1 MHHVLALSIFAL
13 FGLLAIAVLMLPLTK
28 RVGVPYTVFLAL
40 IGIGL
45 GVVLQAAQ
53 GADLGVLGDFLEGA
67 SSFSLTSEVIF
78 FVFLPALVFESALAI
93 DARRLMADI
102 WPILLLA
109 VVGLL
114 LSSFLVGGAV
124 WWVAAMP
131 FVVCLLLGAILS
143 ATDPVAVVAIFKDL
157 GAPKRLAV
165 LVEGESLFN
174 DATAIVLFNILAA
187 MILTAS
193 GTSFGNGLL
202 SFLTVFLGGIVV
214 GLAMSWAFLKLLSRI
229 RTIAVVEVTLTIS
242 LAYLSFLFAEHYL
255 HVSGVMAA
263 VVSALF
269 LGATGRT
276 SLSPEGWHLL
286 KETWETIGFWANS
299 LIFVLVGVAVPMIM
313 SNLPADYW
321 LLVSTALVSA
331 FAARAMLTYG
341 LVPTLAWLKVGM
353 PVSTGFKTVMWWG
366 GLRGAVSL
374 ALALSIY
381 ENPDF
386 SIETREFV
394 VTLVCG
400 FVLFTLFVNAPTVGL
415 VMRAFRL
422 NELQPADLAMRVRA
436 IENTRA
442 TITNSLPAF
451 AKRQSIA
458 PECARQAA
466 ENFMKLGTGHPG
478 SGEVEKG
485 ADLTDEDWLRI
496 GLLSLIGQERQGY
509 LDLYSRGHISPSTA
523 RSAIAHADDIRD
535 HTKQDGVEG
544 WRRAWATTIGY
555 NWQFRAALT
564 LQRRL
569 QVGRLLSQHLA
580 ERYERLR
587 SMQIVLADV
596 RRNGISELSHFLPAA
611 TCDEL
616 SFLLNQRE
624 QAISH
629 GLFAIREQY
638 PDYAQALDRAY
649 LERCAIRQER
659 DSYDKLE
666 KDAIIG
672 SELHFSLLERLQER
686 YKTLTRPAP
695 LDLGL
700 KPPDLVAKVPLFAR
714 LSGEKQ
720 AMVAKLLSARLA
732 VPGEQIIAKREPG
745 DCMYF
750 ISSGAVRVDLE
761 PEQVVIGTGAFFGEM
776 AIVNQAPRMATV
788 SSVAYCDLLV
798 LYKRDFDA
806 LARVEPEIR
815 SEIERVALERKESVQ
830 SDREI

>member
-1 MHHVLALSIFAL
+1 MHHMLTLSIFAL
-13 FGLLAIAVLMLPLTK
+13 FVLLAIAVLMLPLTK
-28 RVGVPYTVFLAL
+28 RIGVPYTVFLAV

-45 GVVLQAAQ
+45 GFVLQAAQ
-53 GADLGVLGDFLEGA
+53 GANLGVLGDFLEGA

-102 WPILLLA
+102 WPILFLA

-124 WWVAAMP
+124 WSVAAMP

-193 GTSFGNGLL
+193 GASFGSGLL
-202 SFLTVFLGGIVV
+202 SFLTVFFGGIAV
-214 GLAMSWAFLKLLSRI
+214 GLAMSWVFLQLLSRI
-229 RTIAVVEVTLTIS
+229 RTVAVVEVTLTIS
-242 LAYLSFLFAEHYL
+242 LAYLSFLVAEHYL

-263 VVSALF
+263 VVSALV
-269 LGATGRT
+269 LGSTGRT
-276 SLSPEGWHLL
+276 SMSPEGWHLL

-299 LIFVLVGVAVPMIM
+299 LIFVLVGLAVPMIM
-313 SNLPADYW
+313 SNLPPNYW
-321 LLVSTALVSA
+321 LMVCVALVSA

-341 LVPTLAWLKVGM
+341 LVPILAKLRVGM

-381 ENPDF
+381 ENTSF
-386 SIETREFV
+386 SLEMREFV

-422 NELQPADLAMRVRA
+422 NELSPGDLAMRARA
-436 IENTRA
+436 VNTTRA

-451 AKRQSIA
+451 AERQSID
-458 PECARQAA
+458 PDCANLVVQNYEKLA
-466 ENFMKLGTGHPG
+466 EG
-478 SGEVEKG
+478 SLG
-485 ADLTDEDWLRI
+485 ADARESSEHLSDQEWLRI

-509 LDLYSRGHISPSTA
+509 LDLYSAGHIAPSTA
-523 RSAIAHADDIRD
+523 RSSISHADDIRD
-535 HTKQDGVEG
+535 LTKQDGLEG
-544 WRRAWATTIGY
+544 WSRACDAAIGF

-569 QVGRLLSQHLA
+569 QSSRLLGQSLA
-580 ERYERLR
+580 DRYERLR
-587 SMQIVLADV
+587 ALQIVVSDV
-596 RRNGISELSHFLPAA
+596 KRNGISELANFLPEK

-616 SFLLNQRE
+616 GSLLDERE
-624 QAISH
+624 QNIAH

-638 PDYAQALDRAY
+638 PDYSQALDRAY

-672 SELHFSLLERLQER
+672 SELHFSLQEKLEER
-686 YKTLTRPAP
+686 YKALSEPSP
-695 LDLGL
+695 LDLRL
-700 KPPDLVAKVPLFAR
+700 KPLELVAKVPMFAS

-720 AMVAKLLSARLA
+720 AKVAGLLNALLA
-732 VPGEQIIAKREPG
+732 VPGEQIIGKGEPG

-761 PEQVVIGTGAFFGEM
+761 PEPVVVGTGAFFGEM
-776 AIVNQAPRMATV
+776 ALVNEAPRVATV
-788 SSVAYCDLLV
+788 SAIAYCDLLV
-798 LYKRDFDA
+798 LYKRDFDT
-806 LARVEPEIR
+806 LANVDEEIR
-815 SEIERVALERKESVQ
+815 SEIERVAQERKESL
-830 SDREI
+830 